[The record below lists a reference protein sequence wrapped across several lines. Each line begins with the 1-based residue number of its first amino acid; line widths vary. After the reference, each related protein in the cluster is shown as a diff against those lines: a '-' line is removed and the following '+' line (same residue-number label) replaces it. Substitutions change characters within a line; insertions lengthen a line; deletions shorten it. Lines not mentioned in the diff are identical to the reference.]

1 LDTVHAAVAAACQ
14 SIAPFEHA
22 DTPLAPGAVSL
33 AATKPALTLH
43 ERLFGMRFSKSG
55 NADSRDTRLLGGPLV
70 GGRPKAPI
78 GRQQARRVTEG
89 ANMGIDGRGY
99 QGPIFGSPLVDLVVD
114 HDLILGLLDL
124 DQLTELGGLEVLPL
138 RIASVCGSNR
148 LNNLFR

>member
-1 LDTVHAAVAAACQ
+1 
-14 SIAPFEHA
+14 
-22 DTPLAPGAVSL
+22 
-33 AATKPALTLH
+33 
-43 ERLFGMRFSKSG
+43 MRSSKSG
-55 NADSRDTRLLGGPLV
+55 NADSRHTRLLGGALV

-114 HDLILGLLDL
+114 DDLILGLLI
-124 DQLTELGGLEVLPL
+124 LTSLPNSVGLEVLPL